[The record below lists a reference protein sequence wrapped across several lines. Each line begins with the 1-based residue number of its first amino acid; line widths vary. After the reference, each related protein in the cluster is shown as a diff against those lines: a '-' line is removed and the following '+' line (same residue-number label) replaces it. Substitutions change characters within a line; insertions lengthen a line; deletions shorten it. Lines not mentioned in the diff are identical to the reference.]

1 MSPQVQVKVKQFNSK
16 KIQIIGQIA
25 KPGPLP
31 YQDGMTLVQAISA
44 AGWFTPLADTNH
56 VQLIRIVNGGEVRER
71 HHQRRRHHRQRP
83 RRREA
88 PAGRHDQGR
97 PAPLLKARG
106 SRHAAPAP
114 SPDGRHDAHDAR
126 AAGRGAAR
134 LRKRPLTLDE
144 ERTSR
149 DLVAEV
155 PSLARIAELE
165 TRLLFHM
172 DSANMQPADWV
183 TIAREVHAQLPSYD
197 GIVIVHGTDT
207 MAYTASA
214 LALMLGPLPKPV
226 VLTGSQKPIVDVRT
240 DARQNLIDA
249 ALVATLAGP
258 RGVHRV
264 GVARAARRARDEAR
278 RVGLQRVRLA
288 EPAAARRARHRH
300 RGRSARRPAD
310 AARRRSTDGS
320 SRASS
325 RCASFPGSTRTSCAA
340 RSGSACAGSSSR
352 PTARERCRTSA
363 GSLIPALEEARE
375 RGVPVVVVSQCLRG
389 FVDLGRYEGGAAAEK
404 AGAISGGNMT
414 VEAALAKMMIGLARH
429 GTGDGAPRVLRG
441 ERRRRARRLALTLDD
456 RRMAA
461 RDPR

>member
-1 MSPQVQVKVKQFNSK
+1 MPRLLLLLT
-16 KIQIIGQIA
+16 GGTMLMT
-25 KPGPLP
+25 PGR
-31 YQDGMTLVQAISA
+31 
-44 AGWFTPLADTNH
+44 AGA
-56 VQLIRIVNGGEVRER
+56 GG
-71 HHQRRRHHRQRP
+71 
-83 RRREA
+83 A
-88 PAGRHDQGR
+88 
-97 PAPLLKARG
+97 
-106 SRHAAPAP
+106 
-114 SPDGRHDAHDAR
+114 
-126 AAGRGAAR
+126 GAAE
-134 LRKRPLTLDE
+134 RPLTLDE

-155 PSLARIAELE
+155 PSLARIADLE

-226 VLTGSQKPIVDVRT
+226 VLTGSQKPIVEVRT

-249 ALVATLAGP
+249 ALVATLAVPEVCIASGSRAI
-258 RGVHRV
+258 RGVRATKRDAWGFSAFDSPTLPPLVELGIGIEIAPHVAGPTPLATEFDGRLEPRV
-264 GVARAARRARDEAR
+264 LAV
-278 RVGLQRVRLA
+278 RV
-288 EPAAARRARHRH
+288 
-300 RGRSARRPAD
+300 
-310 AARRRSTDGS
+310 
-320 SRASS
+320 
-325 RCASFPGSTRTSCAA
+325 FPGLDPDLLRGAIRLGVRGLVLEAYGTGTL
-340 RSGSACAGSSSR
+340 
-352 PTARERCRTSA
+352 PNLE

-429 GTGDGAPRVLRG
+429 GAGDALRAYFATNAVG
-441 ERRRRARRLALTLDD
+441 ERDA
-456 RRMAA
+456 
-461 RDPR
+461 